1 MVWLLMP
8 QHSRPIG
15 AVLNQPVTAILGQ
28 NWEWSWV
35 MSNAN
40 AELINTFYLA
50 FQRQDAEAMAA
61 CYAPDVHFS
70 DAVFIGL
77 KGREVGDMWR
87 MLCSRAQD
95 FSLSYSGVE
104 ADAQRGTAR
113 WTASYTFSATGR
125 TVVNEIRAD
134 FVFKDGLI
142 IEHRDH
148 FDLWRWS
155 RQALGLKGLLLGWLP
170 AVQGAIRRQAR
181 QGLAAFQ
188 ARH

>member
-1 MVWLLMP
+1 M
-8 QHSRPIG
+8 QRYSRSVD
-15 AVLNQPVTAILGQ
+15 AVLDNSVTAILGAY
-28 NWEWSWV
+28 WKWSWV

-40 AELINTFYLA
+40 AELINSFYQA

-61 CYAPDVHFS
+61 CYAPDVQFS
-70 DAVFIGL
+70 DEVFIDL
-77 KGREVGDMWR
+77 KGREAGDMWR

-95 FSLSYSGVE
+95 FSLSFSAVE
-104 ADAQRGTAR
+104 ADQQRGEAH
-113 WTASYTFSATGR
+113 WTAHYTFSATGR
-125 TVVNEIRAD
+125 AVVNHIRAE

-142 IEHRDH
+142 IQHRDH

-170 AVQGAIRRQAR
+170 AVQAAIRRQAR

>member
-1 MVWLLMP
+1 
-8 QHSRPIG
+8 
-15 AVLNQPVTAILGQ
+15 
-28 NWEWSWV
+28 

-40 AELINTFYLA
+40 VALINRFYQA

-61 CYAPDVHFS
+61 CYAADVQFT

-77 KGREVGDMWR
+77 KGREAGDMWR
-87 MLCSRAQD
+87 MLCSRAAD
-95 FSLSYSGVE
+95 FSLSFSAVE
-104 ADAQRGTAR
+104 ADELRGAAH
-113 WTASYTFSATGR
+113 WTAHYTFSATGR
-125 TVVNEIRAD
+125 KVENAIRAE

-142 IEHRDH
+142 VEHRDY

-155 RQALGLKGLLLGWLP
+155 RQALGVKGLLLGWLP

-188 ARH
+188 AKH